1 MPAGEGG
8 AVELSRG
15 GIDARAESTLLATRA
30 AQFLEKGPADPV
42 SLIGYVCNLPG
53 APKIVAEHMAEA
65 IFAGRPEFSRDDH
78 GRWSLSRVNLPIV
91 TADLLEN
98 LSYVVVDLET
108 TGNQHYAGDR
118 VMEVAAVVVKGGRI
132 VHVFESLVNPE
143 RPIPQFV
150 SRLTRITWSM
160 VKDAPKFSEIEP
172 ELLDVLSGHVFVAHN
187 SNFDWRFLSAE
198 VLRSSGRELVGRRLC
213 TVRLARQL
221 LPQLPR
227 RSLDHVARYYG
238 VEIKNRHRAGGDAVA
253 TAHCLIRLM
262 DDAADRG
269 LLTWSDVSA
278 LVGRMRGRRK
288 KRRRSAM
295 PRSVDR
301 DDAA

>member
-1 MPAGEGG
+1 MAG
-8 AVELSRG
+8 A
-15 GIDARAESTLLATRA
+15 
-30 AQFLEKGPADPV
+30 
-42 SLIGYVCNLPG
+42 
-53 APKIVAEHMAEA
+53 M
-65 IFAGRPEFSRDDH
+65 FAGRPEFSRDEI
-78 GRWSLSRVNLPIV
+78 GRWSLNRVNLPIV

-118 VMEVAAVVVKGGRI
+118 VMEVAAVVVNGGKI
-132 VHVFESLVNPE
+132 GHAFESLVNPE

-150 SRLTRITWSM
+150 SRLTRITWNM
-160 VKDAPKFSEIEP
+160 VKNAPKFSEIEP
-172 ELLDVLSGHVFVAHN
+172 RLLDVLEGHVFVAHN

-213 TVRLARQL
+213 TVRLARKL

-227 RSLDHVARYYG
+227 RSLDYVARYYG
-238 VEIKNRHRAGGDAVA
+238 VEIKNRHRAGGDAIA

-269 LLTWSDVSA
+269 LLTWSDVSS
-278 LVGRMRGRRK
+278 LVGRMQGRRK

-295 PRSVDR
+295 ARSVDR
-301 DDAA
+301 DDYA

>member
-1 MPAGEGG
+1 
-8 AVELSRG
+8 VELSRG

>member
-1 MPAGEGG
+1 
-8 AVELSRG
+8 
-15 GIDARAESTLLATRA
+15 
-30 AQFLEKGPADPV
+30 
-42 SLIGYVCNLPG
+42 
-53 APKIVAEHMAEA
+53 
-65 IFAGRPEFSRDDH
+65 
-78 GRWSLSRVNLPIV
+78 
-91 TADLLEN
+91 
-98 LSYVVVDLET
+98 
-108 TGNQHYAGDR
+108 
-118 VMEVAAVVVKGGRI
+118 
-132 VHVFESLVNPE
+132 
-143 RPIPQFV
+143 
-150 SRLTRITWSM
+150 
-160 VKDAPKFSEIEP
+160 
-172 ELLDVLSGHVFVAHN
+172 
-187 SNFDWRFLSAE
+187 
-198 VLRSSGRELVGRRLC
+198 
-213 TVRLARQL
+213 

-238 VEIKNRHRAGGDAVA
+238 VEIKNRHRAGGDALA